1 MLFSGILIF
10 LYLLISHFVDKSLI
24 VRPLLFLSISM
35 IIVGIQTISLGI
47 ISEIILKSSY
57 EKNDDNLEV
66 IFKQIN

>member
-1 MLFSGILIF
+1 
-10 LYLLISHFVDKSLI
+10 LLISHFVDKSLI

-35 IIVGIQTISLGI
+35 IIVGIQIISLGI

-57 EKNDDNLEV
+57 ENNDDNLEV